1 MLADQQRSSDRHTET
16 YFEMDTIPYYD
27 MNNHTRDYLA
37 LGELDGQQW
46 LPYMQ
51 VNSFEFWKECLI
63 YLV

>member
-1 MLADQQRSSDRHTET
+1 MLADQQRSSDRHTEA

-37 LGELDGQQW
+37 LEELDGQQW

-51 VNSFEFWKECLI
+51 VNNS
-63 YLV
+63 